1 METMRQIVQVNSDRK
16 VELTLPDA
24 VEPGLVEIVVVL
36 QPLQPSQTPAA
47 QSINLFGFLPTR
59 IDPLQF
65 QRELRDEWHQ

>member
-16 VELTLPDA
+16 VELTLPEA

-36 QPLQPSQTPAA
+36 QPLQRSQTPAT
-47 QSINLFGFLPTR
+47 QSASLFGFLPTR

-65 QRELRDEWHQ
+65 QHELRDEWHQ